1 MDHSNTFDD
10 AVEYITE
17 LGLPINE
24 LNMTIATT
32 LVNLADGYLY
42 EFWCNELNEPSAW
55 TEANLRDLEK
65 DVMMTCSA

>member
-42 EFWCNELNEPSAW
+42 EFWCDELNDPSAW
-55 TEANLRDLEK
+55 TELTFRDLES
-65 DVMMTCSA
+65 DVTMARAS